1 LHLSQEQQNWDKAM
15 HLRTILISAAALY
28 SVAMTQLIGAEL
40 LTINVTNLSTTEGT
54 IMIQI
59 MQGEAQFNGEESAIA
74 SVMQSAASGDMSFT
88 TQLPAG
94 EYAIRVMHDV
104 NNNGSLDS
112 NFVGMPIEPWAM
124 SNNAKGNFGPP
135 KWEQAKFELSGPA
148 SQTLN
153 LAK

>member
-1 LHLSQEQQNWDKAM
+1 M
-15 HLRTILISAAALY
+15 HLRTILISAATFY

-59 MQGEAQFNGEESAIA
+59 MQGEAQFSGEETAI
-74 SVMQSAASGDMSFT
+74 SSMMQKATTGDMTFS

-135 KWEQAKFELSGPA
+135 KWDEAKFELSGSV

-153 LAK
+153 LEK

>member
-1 LHLSQEQQNWDKAM
+1 M
-15 HLRTILISAAALY
+15 HLRTILISAATLY

-54 IMIQI
+54 VMIQI
-59 MQGEAQFNGEESAIA
+59 MQGEAQFSGEETAIA
-74 SVMQSAASGDMSFT
+74 SMMQKATIGDMTFS

-94 EYAIRVMHDV
+94 EYAVRVMHDV

-135 KWEQAKFELSGPA
+135 KWDEAKFELSGSV

-153 LAK
+153 LEK